1 VSFLNKTFHVNDLSS
16 LHDGEKIFFC
26 KRDWVE
32 DEFRIIEKVPN
43 DVVLIVGNSDFVY
56 DEDLLGKTP
65 SNVKVVFAQNGISLS
80 PRVVTI
86 PIGLDNTHHSHR
98 GSHHGWGWG
107 EKSQLVAL
115 SRLSKEE
122 IDSAPSK
129 FIYSNFRLYTNSD
142 IRVPIQEIVKKLD
155 FITHEESTP
164 PGIDS
169 TILFQR
175 RILEHRAVICPE
187 GSGPDTHR
195 FYETLYLNRIPITFS
210 STLYK
215 KVHHLFPVVLIEDL
229 ELLKDKN
236 YLDEKISEQENITW
250 DRSALTPEYWKKKI
264 LEYIKQT

>member
-1 VSFLNKTFHVNDLSS
+1 MSFPVKTFHVNDLSS

-32 DEFRIIEKVPN
+32 EEFRIIEKVPN

-56 DEDLLGKTP
+56 DDDLLERTP
-65 SNVKVVFAQNGISLS
+65 SNVKVVFAQNGISTS
-80 PRVVTI
+80 SRVVTI
-86 PIGLDNTHHSHR
+86 PIGLDNVNHSHR
-98 GSHHGWGWG
+98 GPHHGWGWG

-115 SRLSKEE
+115 SHLTKEE
-122 IDSAPSK
+122 LDSAPTK
-129 FIYSNFRLYTNSD
+129 FIYSNFRLYTNRD
-142 IRVPIQEIVKKLD
+142 IRVPIQGIVKSLD
-155 FITHEESTP
+155 FITHEESNP
-164 PGIDS
+164 PGIDA

-210 STLYK
+210 SIMYK

-236 YLDEKISEQENITW
+236 YLNEKITEQENITW

-264 LEYIKQT
+264 LEYIK